1 MKIRCAMFL
10 SGLLGSLLMN
20 FNVAYAQAPA
30 AAPAPAAPAREYSG
44 NFGGGLS
51 LTGGNTDTRSYN
63 LSFSHIH
70 ERKNGNTDK
79 ITASYLY
86 GSENDV
92 TSVNRGNVAFRDEY
106 KLSSRSFVFGEA
118 RYVFDPFKD
127 IQWYLAP
134 YGGLGYKLIDND
146 KTKLQASG
154 GVGGVWEKNSYVDV
168 HNSGSVNAGE
178 EFSQKIGASSE
189 LKETVV
195 AVWKMDDF
203 SDSLTG
209 FSMSLTTSISK
220 LFQLQVEFRDNY
232 KNKPSKPEI
241 KKNDTTFVVNFLLK
255 Y

>member
-1 MKIRCAMFL
+1 MKIRCAMLL
-10 SGLLGSLLMN
+10 SALLGSQLMCSTA
-20 FNVAYAQAPA
+20 AYAQAPA
-30 AAPAPAAPAREYSG
+30 AAPAPAPAREYSG
-44 NFGGGLS
+44 SFGGGLS

-86 GSENDV
+86 GSENNV

-106 KLSSRSFVFGEA
+106 KLSSRTFVFGEA
-118 RYVFDPFKD
+118 RYLSDPFKD

-134 YGGLGYKLIDND
+134 YGGLGYKFIDND

-168 HNSGSVNAGE
+168 HKSGSVNAGE
-178 EFSQKIGASSE
+178 DFSQKIGASSE

-195 AVWKMDDF
+195 AVWKMNDF

-209 FSMSLTTSISK
+209 FSTSLTTSISK

>member
-1 MKIRCAMFL
+1 MFL
-10 SGLLGSLLMN
+10 SGLLGFLLMN
-20 FNVAYAQAPA
+20 FTVAYAQAPA

-106 KLSSRSFVFGEA
+106 KLSSRAFVFGEA

-127 IQWYLAP
+127 IQWYFAP

-168 HNSGSVNAGE
+168 HKSGSVNAGE
-178 EFSQKIGASSE
+178 EFSQKIGASTE
-189 LKETVV
+189 LKETVA

-209 FSMSLTTSISK
+209 FSTSLTTSITK